1 MLQKKGARLSP
12 RSSLLRDVSDGV
24 VLILGVLLL
33 PAGDALRA
41 VQSLQVQT
49 GGTIAPE
56 VAVMTQSVPQPHL
69 RGRVI
74 GQDGLIIAATTA
86 TASGHKLFLPELLLL
101 GVDGENLVER
111 AQGLNVLLHG
121 EFLLFFYMISF

>member
-1 MLQKKGARLSP
+1 M
-12 RSSLLRDVSDGV
+12 RSEVFTSLLSSSDVSDGV
-24 VLILGVLLL
+24 ALILGMLLL
-33 PAGDALRA
+33 PAVDALRA
-41 VQSLQVQT
+41 IQGLQVQT
-49 GGTIAPE
+49 GGTLTLK
-56 VAVMTQSVPQPHL
+56 VAVVTESVPQPHL

-86 TASGHKLFLPELLLL
+86 TASGHKLLLPELLLL

-121 EFLLFFYMISF
+121 EFLLFFYMSSF